1 MAFNKIHVIRILI
14 LNIIFLA
21 LIANANAGVE
31 ITDFFSDFTSADVT
45 LNSSEDLNGDAV
57 FELFYAG
64 DVVESH
70 KIPFNIKAN
79 TVISRVIIWEKKPEH
94 DYYTAKISIFDEGK
108 LLTDKS
114 YQTSYGTVSLPGFHV
129 VDFTPSNRGIQM
141 ILRPFNPSVADI
153 RFELIEDNDMV
164 YTETKDA
171 MPLSIITDI
180 QTTWPFILSNNR
192 QYFVRAKI
200 FTHRLNAP
208 PLVNTYIADFI
219 AKEEVE
225 ILRDDVQVD
234 EYGASVTIRGK
245 SQVPFDGFLVV
256 KARNHATNETQVF
269 RARME
274 EILITGKEDTA
285 GIVWKGLASG
295 IYDVEILA
303 ENQDNVALDKYETV
317 LRIPESSAVV
327 TATPSKAAPGFEA
340 FLLIII
346 IVFVWRS
353 KGGS

>member
-21 LIANANAGVE
+21 LIANVNARVE
-31 ITDFFSDFTSADVT
+31 ISDFFSDFTSADVT
-45 LNSSEDLNGDAV
+45 LNSSEDIKGDAV

-64 DVVESH
+64 DLVESH
-70 KIPFNIKAN
+70 KIPFNIRAN
-79 TVISRVIIWEKKPEH
+79 TAISKVIFWEKKPTH
-94 DYYTAKISIFDEGK
+94 DYYTAKVSIFNDGK
-108 LLTDKS
+108 LLTNRS
-114 YQTSYGTVSLPGFHV
+114 SQISYGTVSLPGFHV
-129 VDFTPSNRGIQM
+129 VDFTPSNKGIKM
-141 ILRPFNPSVADI
+141 LFRPFNPSVADLK
-153 RFELIEDNDMV
+153 FELIEDNAIV

-171 MPLSIITDI
+171 VPLFTVTDI
-180 QTTWPFILSNNR
+180 QTTWPLILSNNR
-192 QYFVRAKI
+192 QYSVRAKI
-200 FTHRLNAP
+200 FTHRLYAP
-208 PLVNTYIADFI
+208 PLINTYVANFI
-219 AKEEVE
+219 AREEVE
-225 ILRDDVQVD
+225 ILRNDVQVD

-256 KARNHATNETQVF
+256 KARNRVTNETQVF

-274 EILITGKEDTA
+274 EILVTGKEDTS

-303 ENQDNVALDKYETV
+303 ENQENVALDKYETV
-317 LRIPESSAVV
+317 FRIPESSAVV
-327 TATPSKAAPGFEA
+327 TSTPSKAAPGFEA

-346 IVFVWRS
+346 LAFVWRS

>member
-14 LNIIFLA
+14 LNIVFLV
-21 LIANANAGVE
+21 LIANASARVE
-31 ITDFFSDFTSADVT
+31 ISDFFSDFTSADVT

-64 DVVESH
+64 DLVESH
-70 KIPFNIKAN
+70 KIPFNIKTD
-79 TVISRVIIWEKKPEH
+79 TVLSRVIVWEKKPTH

-108 LLTDKS
+108 LLTNRS
-114 YQTSYGTVSLPGFHV
+114 FQISYGTVSLPGFHV
-129 VDFTPSNRGIQM
+129 VDFTPSNKGIKM
-141 ILRPFNPSVADI
+141 LFRPFNPSVADI
-153 RFELIEDNDMV
+153 KFELIDDNAIV

-171 MPLSIITDI
+171 VPLFTVTDI
-180 QTTWPFILSNNR
+180 QTTWPFLLSKDQ
-192 QYFVRAKI
+192 QYFVRAKL

-208 PLVNTYIADFI
+208 PLINTYVADFI
-219 AKEEVE
+219 AKEDVE
-225 ILRDDVQVD
+225 ILREDVQVD

-245 SQVPFDGFLVV
+245 SQVPFDGVLVV
-256 KARNHATNETQVF
+256 KAKNQATNETQIF

-274 EILITGKEDTA
+274 EILVTGKEDTA

-295 IYDVEILA
+295 IYEVEILA
-303 ENQDNVALDKYETV
+303 ENQENVALDKYETV
-317 LRIPESSAVV
+317 FRIPESPAVV
-327 TATPSKAAPGFEA
+327 TSTPSKAAPGFEA

-346 IVFVWRS
+346 LAFVWRS